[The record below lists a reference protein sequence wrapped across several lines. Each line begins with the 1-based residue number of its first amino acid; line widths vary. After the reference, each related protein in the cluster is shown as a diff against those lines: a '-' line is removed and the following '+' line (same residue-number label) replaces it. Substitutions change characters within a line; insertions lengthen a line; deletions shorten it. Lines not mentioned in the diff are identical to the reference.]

1 MNKKSI
7 IIKIITA
14 PALFFLFT
22 SIVSGSIP
30 QIRTP
35 LPVIYLEDNLDE
47 KDNLGY
53 CIDTVGRGFAEKLH
67 AHSCKPRGGDVQF
80 KYDNDEKRI
89 QSATFE
95 GKCAEVIEEI

>member
-7 IIKIITA
+7 IIKTVTA
-14 PALFFLFT
+14 SALFFLFA
-22 SIVSGSIP
+22 SIVYGSIP

-67 AHSCKPRGGDVQF
+67 AHSCKPRGVMFSLNTIKMKKGYNPQLLKVNVQ
-80 KYDNDEKRI
+80 R
-89 QSATFE
+89 
-95 GKCAEVIEEI
+95 

>member
-7 IIKIITA
+7 IIKIVTA
-14 PALFFLFT
+14 PAFFLFA

-47 KDNLGY
+47 KDDLGY
-53 CIDTVGRGFAEKLH
+53 CIDTVGSGFAEKLH
-67 AHSCKPRGGDVQF
+67 AHSVSYTHLTLPTNR
-80 KYDNDEKRI
+80 
-89 QSATFE
+89 
-95 GKCAEVIEEI
+95 EV